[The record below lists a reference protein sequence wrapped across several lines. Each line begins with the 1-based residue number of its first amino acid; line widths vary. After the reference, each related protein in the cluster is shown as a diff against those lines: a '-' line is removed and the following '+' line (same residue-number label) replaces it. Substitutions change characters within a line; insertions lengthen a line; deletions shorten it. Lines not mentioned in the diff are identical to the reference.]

1 MQLPIKIKGIKKEQ
15 YEKYL
20 ELIPDFKREKAQKY
34 VTIVLTLMTAIMLG
48 LFAINPTF
56 STIANLQ
63 KQIDDNN
70 FVQQK
75 LQQKINDLAVLQQK
89 YNNLQADLPV
99 VYDAVP
105 KTTQIPLFVAEI
117 QSIAQESS
125 LTLTSI
131 QTSEVS
137 LSDPTDNAGSSFD
150 FSISASG
157 SYQNMLTFLDKITHF
172 QRVVAIKNI
181 VLSVANGA
189 LVLSFQGTVL
199 FKQ

>member
-1 MQLPIKIKGIKKEQ
+1 MRLQIKGIKKEQ

-20 ELIPDFKREKAQKY
+20 ELIPDLKREKAQKY
-34 VTIVLTLMTAIMLG
+34 ITIVLTLVTSIILG

-75 LQQKINDLAVLQQK
+75 LQQKINNLSVLQQK
-89 YNNLQADLPV
+89 YTNIQSDLSV
-99 VYDAVP
+99 VNDAVP
-105 KTTQIPLFVAEI
+105 TTTQIPLFVAEI
-117 QSIAQESS
+117 QSITKDTS
-125 LTLTSI
+125 LTLTSL

-137 LSDPTDNAGSSFD
+137 LLDSSAGKYSSFD
-150 FSISASG
+150 FTLTATG
-157 SYQNMLTFLDKITHF
+157 DYKNMPDFLNRITDF
-172 QRVVAIKNI
+172 QRVVALKDII
-181 VLSVANGA
+181 LSTGNGA
-189 LVLSFQGTVL
+189 LQLSLKGTAF